1 MFQVHHYE
9 KVNFVDFQFKDCP
22 YGGGGPT
29 LLDGKGGGG
38 PTLLDGKEGWLS
50 LVTEGC
56 ILNRLL
62 QRNVSLI
69 FHLIPCGSRHEL
81 FIQEI

>member
-1 MFQVHHYE
+1 MLSILKLLQLHEVSFLYYHVIIFLKMFQVHHYE

-38 PTLLDGKEGWLS
+38 PTLLDGKEG
-50 LVTEGC
+50 
-56 ILNRLL
+56 
-62 QRNVSLI
+62 
-69 FHLIPCGSRHEL
+69 
-81 FIQEI
+81 

>member
-38 PTLLDGKEGWLS
+38 PTLLDGKEG
-50 LVTEGC
+50 
-56 ILNRLL
+56 
-62 QRNVSLI
+62 
-69 FHLIPCGSRHEL
+69 
-81 FIQEI
+81 